1 MDLRYLIV
9 KQNTDGL
16 VKDTK
21 QALLGGKRRND
32 RALP

>member
-1 MDLRYLIV
+1 MDLRYLTV

-16 VKDTK
+16 VKDTG
-21 QALLGGKRRND
+21 QALLGRERRND